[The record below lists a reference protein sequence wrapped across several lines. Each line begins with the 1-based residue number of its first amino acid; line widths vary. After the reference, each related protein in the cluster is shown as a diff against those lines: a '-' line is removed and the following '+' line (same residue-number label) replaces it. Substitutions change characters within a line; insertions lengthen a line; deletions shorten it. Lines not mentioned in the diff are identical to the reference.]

1 MKWPSFMSRFRAE
14 GGVPAPSDD
23 YWYNPVG
30 TSTSAGM
37 RITPDA
43 AKQIASVM
51 ACVRCISEDVGS
63 LPLFIYRR
71 LQNGGKERASGHP
84 LYDLLHDRPNRWQT
98 AMEFREM
105 LQAHVEL
112 RGNGYAQIVS
122 GPRGPV
128 DQLIPLHPDRVR
140 VLPLKNAGE
149 VRYEVKQLDGT
160 KTILLQD
167 EVFHLRG
174 LSSDGITGEG
184 VLTWAKETMGAGLAQ
199 QDYANRFW
207 QNGGQP
213 SGVLEHPGR
222 LTDVAAKK
230 LADSFQNRFTG
241 ANRHRVA
248 VLEEG
253 MKYNKLGI
261 TMLDAQF
268 LEQRKFT
275 RSEIAG
281 LFRVPPH
288 KIGDLEKA
296 TFSNIEQQSLDYV
309 ISCLQPR
316 LIRWEQAISRDLI
329 LAPQVFFAEHLID
342 GLLRGDIKSR
352 YDAYGSAIT
361 NGWITRNEVRLR
373 ENLNPID
380 GLDKPLQPLNM
391 APSGQQP
398 TVPSNS
404 TNSLEAPA
412 IGGVQ

>member
-30 TSTSAGM
+30 SSTSAGM

-63 LPLFIYRR
+63 LPLFIYKR
-71 LQNGGKERASGHP
+71 LSNGGKERASGHP

-112 RGNGYAQIVS
+112 RGNGFAEIVP

-140 VLPLKNAGE
+140 IVQTPAGE
-149 VRYEVKQLDGT
+149 IRYEVKQPNGT
-160 KTILLQD
+160 KQVLLQD
-167 EVFHLRG
+167 EMFHLRG

-213 SGVLEHPGR
+213 SGVLEHPAR
-222 LTDVAAKK
+222 LSDIAAKK

-241 ANRHRVA
+241 VNRHRVA

-253 MKYNKLGI
+253 MKYNKIGI

-268 LEQRKFT
+268 LEQRKYT

-329 LAPQVFFAEHLID
+329 VAPQVFFAEHLID

-352 YDAYGSAIT
+352 YEAYASAIL

-391 APSGQQP
+391 TTSGQQP
-398 TVPSNS
+398 TLPSGS
-404 TNSLEAPA
+404 ATSLEAPA